1 MVSFTNQALKGV
13 PRTHQ
18 IDLLEKYQTVTKVDV
33 VAALRKH
40 FLPLFDP
47 TTSVA
52 VVVTAPGNAEDV
64 GNGLQAMGFEVTQK
78 EMQIDPSEMEEYE
91 TGSESD
97 GESSTDSR

>member
-13 PRTHQ
+13 SRTHQ
-18 IDLLEKYQTVTKVDV
+18 IDLLEKYQTVTKADV

-64 GNGLQAMGFEVTQK
+64 GNGLQGMGFEVTQK

-97 GESSTDSR
+97 SESSTDSR